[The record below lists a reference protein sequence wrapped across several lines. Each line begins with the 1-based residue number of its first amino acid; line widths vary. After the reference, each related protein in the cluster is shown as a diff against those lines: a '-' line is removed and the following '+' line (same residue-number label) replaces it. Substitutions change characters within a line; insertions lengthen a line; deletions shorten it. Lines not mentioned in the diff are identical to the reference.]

1 MSMWYKIKESM
12 PCISLFLMV
21 ISFLLLACRVEA
33 FDSVFGQHI
42 RANHVDL
49 ISIENVEKVVNSGAA
64 VQYSR
69 AEILFLL
76 KVKSF
81 GSKSK

>member
-1 MSMWYKIKESM
+1 MSYF
-12 PCISLFLMV
+12 SLFLMV
-21 ISFLLLACRVEA
+21 IFISSLGCRVEA

-49 ISIENVEKVVNSGAA
+49 ISISDVEKVVNSGAA
-64 VQYSR
+64 IRYSR
-69 AEILFLL
+69 AEIIFLL

-81 GSKSK
+81 GSGSK

>member
-1 MSMWYKIKESM
+1 M
-12 PCISLFLMV
+12 
-21 ISFLLLACRVEA
+21 
-33 FDSVFGQHI
+33 
-42 RANHVDL
+42 DL
-49 ISIENVEKVVNSGAA
+49 ISIADVEKVVNSGAA